1 MADESA
7 PPAGSESDADTIAT
21 RTRTKFSLVD
31 VPIDTLEAS
40 LPDAAL
46 EPTAAETE
54 EDREYQR
61 FLSSLLPNEQ
71 ENLSFLDEEDEEY
84 RPDEDEDDHEDEDA
98 RRGIS
103 KKELTDL
110 LLDSTHMAF
119 PKLPAVAAVAA
130 MSAVAVP
137 PALEPRRDD
146 MLTAESSDAAASFA
160 PTDPEA
166 AKVAATKPPVPMKPP
181 PSVPAMLRG
190 HRGAITQT
198 QCIQL
203 ASQMHKH
210 LQLLLQ
216 TYHLLAR
223 GPPSPELTECRAM
236 IEELQQRGEK
246 ALKYKNTLLSKL
258 NPGAAGSAG
267 VFTAS
272 SEVEDADGE
281 NNRLTSATDSSGAE
295 GNGGSAGSTENL
307 LELRRVTRSLTAAH
321 AAVAHP
327 SMFELV
333 GSQTVD
339 ELSAGFARGC
349 SIEERNRVIQDQMLQ
364 LDMHLVSVKKRR
376 KSKKGY
382 TTTEDN
388 LLAHGVKRFG
398 TQLDAWDQI
407 HQHFLPSKPPHNL
420 RHRYKYLISSR
431 SGMNAVKALHQK
443 SAPPNRSTSWLLEED
458 LRIARG
464 LVELHNEK
472 YHFARL
478 ATDYLPYRSR
488 LEIRK
493 RWERLSA
500 KFRSEL
506 AEIGLTAPDD
516 DSLDL
521 AVAMKEYLE
530 DKLRNR
536 LLRQRGEAERARMD
550 AALQL
555 QQFGQVVRGAFLSQ
569 PVSGYLPSGIGG
581 IPRASVHGTSAQK
594 KVSDATFCKTKNLH
608 PALFFSSW
616 SFISPAMLL
625 NLTCKHNWPSF
636 MDVFDDDKEKS
647 KNKAVNTGVSDEE
660 SPQSELQFDDGNDQ
674 PMTLDA
680 EQAQE
685 FMPIEMPSE
694 LASTPT
700 TDSGLIAFRQMP
712 QAKILMDARMA
723 QKESEE
729 EEDDSDYEHD
739 ELLSTENE
747 ESDSEFEQMEFTD
760 DEEGGIGDDEGSVDS
775 FEESTFMSDSDAQSV
790 ESGNSLMTPSQS
802 PQTSPSSLA
811 PPLKETQSGTTRRSP
826 RLQHPLRLQNLS
838 QPGNERT
845 RRALAALERR
855 IVGNSINGSAPSSVA
870 SSQTGSSTRAKRKV
884 ASTLIAPLG
893 ASRTSMNAAFKV
905 NENAAAF
912 TTTNSEEIEDD
923 DDKDDEDWE
932 DGSGDEEFEVV
943 ELPSS
948 SDEFAT
954 ASSDEE
960 GHEEVL
966 PPQALLAGEPPRET
980 STTATSR
987 REGPSVSSHH
997 EHPNKKARLQECPTC
1012 GHSTC
1017 TCSSSERMQL
1027 LLRRMKEKRSSSSLQ

>member
-1 MADESA
+1 MADGA
-7 PPAGSESDADTIAT
+7 GPAGAESDADTIAA

-46 EPTAAETE
+46 EAAVETE

-84 RPDEDEDDHEDEDA
+84 RPDDEEDDHEDEDA

-110 LLDSTHMAF
+110 LLDSTLTF
-119 PKLPAVAAVAA
+119 TKLSTAGAAVAV
-130 MSAVAVP
+130 AVAPAPEPPREDVLTVDNSDVSALPVATTATAVVP
-137 PALEPRRDD
+137 
-146 MLTAESSDAAASFA
+146 DA
-160 PTDPEA
+160 T
-166 AKVAATKPPVPMKPP
+166 AATKSPMAMNLTD
-181 PSVPAMLRG
+181 SAPAMLRG
-190 HRGAITQT
+190 HRGAVTQT

-216 TYHLLAR
+216 SYHLLSQGR
-223 GPPSPELTECRAM
+223 KTPELAECRAM

-246 ALKYKNTLLSKL
+246 ALKYKNALLSKL
-258 NPGAAGSAG
+258 NPATTGGVGAVAVAG
-267 VFTAS
+267 S
-272 SEVEDADGE
+272 SEVEVEDVDAGGDKTPSAADPSGGE
-281 NNRLTSATDSSGAE
+281 CSAST
-295 GNGGSAGSTENL
+295 TENL
-307 LELRRVTRSLTAAH
+307 LALRRVTRSLTAAH

-349 SIEERNRVIQDQMLQ
+349 SVEDRNRAIQEQMLQ
-364 LDMHLVSVKKRR
+364 LDMHLIVVKKRR

-398 TQLDAWDQI
+398 TQLESWEHI
-407 HQHFLPSKPPHNL
+407 RQHFLPSKTAHNL
-420 RHRYKYLISSR
+420 RHRYKYLISAKT
-431 SGMNAVKALHQK
+431 GMSAVKALHQK
-443 SAPPNRSTSWLLEED
+443 ITPPHPRNTGWLLEED

-464 LVELHNEK
+464 LVELHSEK

-478 ATDYLPYRSR
+478 AKSYLPHRSR

-493 RWERLSA
+493 RWERISA

-506 AEIGLTAPDD
+506 AGMGLTAPDD

-530 DKLRNR
+530 AKLRNR
-536 LLRQRGEAERARMD
+536 MVRQRKEAERSRLD

-555 QQFGQVVRGAFLSQ
+555 QQLSQAVRFAFLAQ
-569 PVSGYLPSGIGG
+569 PVGGYVPTGVGDR
-581 IPRASVHGTSAQK
+581 PRVSAPGSSAQK
-594 KVSDATFCKTKNLH
+594 KASDATFCKIKNLH

-616 SFISPAMLL
+616 SFISPATLL
-625 NLTCKHNWPSF
+625 NSTCKHNWPSF
-636 MDVFDDDKEKS
+636 MDAEKNSKEKLQQ
-647 KNKAVNTGVSDEE
+647 NQLNIDVADEGVSPPADANGQPITLGVEE
-660 SPQSELQFDDGNDQ
+660 IQD
-674 PMTLDA
+674 
-680 EQAQE
+680 

-694 LASTPT
+694 LAGAPT
-700 TDSGLIAFRQMP
+700 TDLGLTGQT
-712 QAKILMDARMA
+712 KILMDARMA

-739 ELLSTENE
+739 ELLSSENE

-760 DEEGGIGDDEGSVDS
+760 DDEEVGDEGSTGT
-775 FEESTFMSDSDAQSV
+775 FEEDIFMSDSDAQSV
-790 ESGNSLMTPSQS
+790 ESAHSLMTPSQS
-802 PQTSPSSLA
+802 PLSSPSSHA
-811 PPLKETQSGTTRRSP
+811 STSNKASHKGTRRSP
-826 RLQHPLRLQNLS
+826 RLRHTLRLQNLG

-845 RRALAALERR
+845 KRALAALERR
-855 IVGNSINGSAPSSVA
+855 IAGKSVDGSAPSSVA
-870 SSQTGSSTRAKRKV
+870 SSQTGPSNRAKRKV
-884 ASTLIAPLG
+884 MSTLVAPLNG
-893 ASRTSMNAAFKV
+893 GQAPANAAFQV
-905 NENAAAF
+905 NAEELSL
-912 TTTNSEEIEDD
+912 TTLTTPNTEDNEAND
-923 DDKDDEDWE
+923 NNDNDDEDWE

-960 GHEEVL
+960 DQEEV
-966 PPQALLAGEPPRET
+966 PSPSEPSARTQPRRAAPTDISEL
-980 STTATSR
+980 
-987 REGPSVSSHH
+987 
-997 EHPNKKARLQECPTC
+997 PNKKARLQQCPTC
-1012 GHSTC
+1012 GHTSC